1 VVIGPAQ
8 GAARVSAIVIRT
20 LTTRPLEPP
29 VHGDPGEAVG
39 PPGRSGVVGR
49 RISQG
54 VLLVGTAVLYLWNLS
69 ASGWANAFY
78 SAAAQ
83 AGGENWTAWFF
94 GSSDAANSI
103 TVDKTPAALWITG
116 LSVRVFGLS
125 SWSILV
131 PQALMGVATVG
142 LLYATVRRV
151 SGHGAGLLAGAVLA
165 LTPVATLMF
174 RFNNPDALLV
184 LLLVAAVW
192 ASMRG
197 LENGRTRWLVLAGVF
212 IGVGFLAKMLQ
223 AFLIVPALAALWLV
237 ASPTTIRHR
246 VRDLLLAGVVVVV
259 SAGWW
264 VLIAELWPVSSRPYI
279 GGSQNNSVLELVFG
293 YNGFGRLT
301 GDETGSVGG
310 SAGGGWGRTGL
321 TRLFSSEMAPE
332 AGWLIPAALILLVGL
347 VWVTGR
353 APRTDR
359 LRAATIAWGG
369 WLLVTGLV
377 FSFMAGIFH
386 SYYLV
391 AIAPATAALVGMGAT
406 ELWRRRELGG
416 ARALLAAS
424 VAVTAIWSFM
434 ILADDA
440 SWQPWLR
447 WAVLGVCLVAS
458 AALLGLT
465 RLPRLL
471 AVGVATAAVLASL
484 GGTAAYSVA
493 TAATAHTG
501 AIPSSGPAGSGMRGS
516 GGPGGAMR
524 AAPPA
529 GFVGTAPGGAGTG
542 AAAGGT
548 GTSATPGGTGTPP
561 IGTGGTGTRG
571 TGTFPQ
577 AGTTPGGGFGGRGGM
592 GGAGSLLNSAAP
604 SAAVT
609 ALLQQDAGAYTWV
622 AAAVGSNSAAGYQLA
637 AGAPVMAVGGFNGT
651 DPAPTL
657 EEFQA
662 DVAQGKIHWFVDGAG
677 SDRGG
682 SDTGGSDAA
691 ARIAA
696 WVRQTFTATAV
707 DGTTLYDLSTGATA

>member
-1 VVIGPAQ
+1 MRPAQ
-8 GAARVSAIVIRT
+8 GPARVSAIVTST
-20 LTTRPLEPP
+20 LTTRPPEPP
-29 VHGDPGEAVG
+29 APGDPGEAA
-39 PPGRSGVVGR
+39 PPGRPGVVGR

-54 VLLVGTAVLYLWNLS
+54 VLLVGTAGLYLWNLS
-69 ASGWANAFY
+69 ASGWANPFY

-131 PQALMGVATVG
+131 PQALMGVAAVG
-142 LLYATVRRV
+142 LLHATVRRV

-223 AFLIVPALAALWLV
+223 AFLIVPALGALWLV
-237 ASPTTIRHR
+237 AAPTTIRR
-246 VRDLLLAGVVVVV
+246 RIRDLLLAGVAVVV

-310 SAGGGWGRTGL
+310 GAGGGWGRTGI

-347 VWVTGR
+347 VRVTGR

-391 AIAPATAALVGMGAT
+391 AIAPATAALVGMGAA
-406 ELWRRRELGG
+406 ELWRRRELPG
-416 ARALLAAS
+416 ARVLLAAS
-424 VAVTAIWSFM
+424 VVVTAIWSFM

-447 WAVLGVCLVAS
+447 WTVLGVGLVAS
-458 AALLGLT
+458 AALLGLA
-465 RLPRLL
+465 RLPRLV
-471 AVGVATAAVLASL
+471 AVGVATAAVAASL

-493 TAATAHTG
+493 TAATAHAG
-501 AIPSSGPAGSGMRGS
+501 AIPRSGPAGSGMRGS
-516 GGPGGAMR
+516 GGPGGAVR
-524 AAPPA
+524 GAPPA
-529 GFVGTAPGGAGTG
+529 GFGGAGTAPGGTG
-542 AAAGGT
+542 AAAGAG
-548 GTSATPGGTGTPP
+548 AAPGGTGTRIPP
-561 IGTGGTGTRG
+561 IGRGGTGTRG
-571 TGTFPQ
+571 TGAFPQ
-577 AGTTPGGGFGGRGGM
+577 AGATPGGRFGARGGT
-592 GGAGSLLNSAAP
+592 GGAGSLLNSTAP

-609 ALLQQDAGAYTWV
+609 ALLQQDAGSYTWV

-637 AGAPVMAVGGFNGT
+637 ADAPVMAVGGFNGT

-662 DVAQGKIHWFVDGAG
+662 DVAQGKIHWFVGGAG

-696 WVRQTFTATAV
+696 WVQQTFTATIV
-707 DGTTLYDLSTGATA
+707 DGTTLYDLSPGATA

>member
-1 VVIGPAQ
+1 VVW
-8 GAARVSAIVIRT
+8 
-20 LTTRPLEPP
+20 RP
-29 VHGDPGEAVG
+29 
-39 PPGRSGVVGR
+39 
-49 RISQG
+49 ISQG

-116 LSVRVFGLS
+116 LSVRIFGLS

-131 PQALMGVATVG
+131 PQALMGVAAVG
-142 LLYATVRRV
+142 LLSATVRRV

-192 ASMRG
+192 ATLRG
-197 LENGRTRWLVLAGVF
+197 LENGRTRWLVLAGVV

-223 AFLIVPALAALWLV
+223 AFLIVPALTAVWLV
-237 ASPTTIRHR
+237 ASPTTIRR
-246 VRDLLLAGVVVVV
+246 RIRDLLLAGVAIVV

-264 VLIAELWPVSSRPYI
+264 VLVTELWPVSSRPYI
-279 GGSQNNSVLELVFG
+279 GGSQNNSVLDLVFG

-310 SAGGGWGRTGL
+310 GGGGGGWGQTGI
-321 TRLFSSEMAPE
+321 TRLFSSEMASE

-347 VWVTGR
+347 LWATRR

-391 AIAPATAALVGMGAT
+391 AIAPATAALVGMGAA
-406 ELWRRRELGG
+406 ELWRRRDLSG
-416 ARALLAAS
+416 ARVLQAAS
-424 VAVTAIWSFM
+424 VAVTTIWSAV
-434 ILADDA
+434 ILSADA

-447 WAVLGVCLVAS
+447 WTVLGVGLVA
-458 AALLGLT
+458 AATLLGLA
-465 RLPRLL
+465 RLPRLV
-471 AVGVATAAVLASL
+471 AIGVATAAVLASL

-501 AIPSSGPAGSGMRGS
+501 AIPSSGPAGSGMRGFG
-516 GGPGGAMR
+516 GGPVGGMR
-524 AAPPA
+524 GAPPA
-529 GFVGTAPGGAGTG
+529 GAPNGTG
-542 AAAGGT
+542 PAGGF
-548 GTSATPGGTGTPP
+548 G
-561 IGTGGTGTRG
+561 
-571 TGTFPQ
+571 
-577 AGTTPGGGFGGRGGM
+577 GGRGGM
-592 GGAGSLLNSAAP
+592 GGIGNLLSSPAP
-604 SAAVT
+604 GAAVT
-609 ALLQQDAGAYTWV
+609 ALLQQDAGSYTWV

-637 AGAPVMAVGGFNGT
+637 TDAPVMAVGGFNGT

-657 EEFQA
+657 EQFQA
-662 DVAQGKIHWFVDGAG
+662 DVADGMIHWFVGGAG
-677 SDRGG
+677 SGRGG
-682 SDTGGSDAA
+682 SDTGGSDAT
-691 ARIAA
+691 ARIAD
-696 WVRQTFTATAV
+696 WVQQTFTATTV
-707 DGTTLYDLSTGATA
+707 DGTTLYDLSSGTTA